1 MSVYTSVEQHQL
13 EEFLTHYELGNLIT
27 YQGINSGIENTNY
40 FVTTSAGKFVLTL
53 FESLGHEEL
62 PYFLNLMAYLA
73 DHNIPTAHPLSD
85 LTGNYLR
92 QLNGKPAALV
102 QKLAGNTDVKIPTI
116 AQCLELGE
124 FLGNLHFVSPEFTL
138 HRNNERGP
146 HWWKVTAERVLPHMP
161 PYDAKLLRKEMD
173 FQYHYQHISLPKGVI
188 HADLFRDNAL
198 FDGDK
203 LCGVIDFYYA
213 CNDVLI
219 YDVAVTVNDWCS
231 LPSGDLDA
239 ERVQAFF
246 DSYNKVR
253 PLTKVEY
260 KIWPVMLRAAALRF
274 WLSRLQDLHFPR
286 PGEMTHIKDPA
297 VFQNIL
303 QAHIKA
309 GEQRI
314 TLLYR

>member
-1 MSVYTSVEQHQL
+1 MSVYTCVEKHQL

-40 FVTTSAGKFVLTL
+40 FVTTSTGKFVLTL
-53 FESLGHEEL
+53 FESLSNEEL
-62 PYFLNLMAYLA
+62 PYFLELMAYLA

-85 LTGNYLR
+85 LTGKYLR

-102 QKLAGNTDVKIPTI
+102 QKLAGSTDVKKPTI
-116 AQCLELGE
+116 AQCIELGK
-124 FLGNLHFVSPEFTL
+124 FLGHLHFVSSKFTL
-138 HRNNERGP
+138 QRKNERGL
-146 HWWKVTAERVLPHMP
+146 HWCKVTAERVLPQMP
-161 PYDAKLLRKEMD
+161 PFNAKLLRKEMD
-173 FQYHYQHISLPKGVI
+173 FQYQYQYVSLPKGVI

-213 CNDVLI
+213 CNDALI
-219 YDVAVTVNDWCS
+219 YDIAVTVNDWCS
-231 LPSGDLDA
+231 LPNGNLDT

-246 DSYNKVR
+246 KNYNQIR
-253 PLTKVEY
+253 PFTTVEY
-260 KIWPVMLRAAALRF
+260 KVWPIILRAAALRF
-274 WLSRLQDLHFPR
+274 WLSRLQDLYFPR

-303 QAHIKA
+303 ESHIKA

-314 TLLYR
+314 TLLYV

>member
-1 MSVYTSVEQHQL
+1 MSVYTRVEQQQL
-13 EEFLTHYELGNLIT
+13 EEFLSHYKLGNLIS
-27 YQGINSGIENTNY
+27 YKGINAGIENTNY
-40 FVTTSAGKFVLTL
+40 FVITSNGEFVLTL
-53 FESLGHEEL
+53 FESLSNEEL
-62 PYFLNLMAYLA
+62 PYFLELMAYLA
-73 DHNIPTAHPLSD
+73 EHNIPTAHPLSD
-85 LTGNYLR
+85 LTGKYLR

-102 QKLAGNTDVKIPTI
+102 QKLAGNTDVKTPTLK
-116 AQCLELGE
+116 QCQALGN
-124 FLGNLHFVSPEFTL
+124 FLGDLHFVSPNFHL
-138 HRNNERGP
+138 QRNNERGP
-146 HWWKVTAERVLPHMP
+146 HWWNMTAERVLPHMP
-161 PYDAKLLRKEMD
+161 SYDANILRNELD
-173 FQYHYQHISLPKGVI
+173 FQHKYQNLSLQQGVI

-198 FDGDK
+198 FEGDK

-213 CNDVLI
+213 CNDILI

-231 LPSGDLDA
+231 MPNGDLDA
-239 ERVQAFF
+239 KRVQAIFTN
-246 DSYNKVR
+246 YNHIR
-253 PLTKVEY
+253 PFTVVEY

-314 TLLYR
+314 AILQ